1 MSAASVT
8 YLTLV
13 ADYAVAAAAASLTLR
28 ARDDDDDYA
37 ACARSSLR
45 NETDREKE
53 EGRERVSS
61 EMREDGERTRC
72 K

>member
-13 ADYAVAAAAASLTLR
+13 ADYAVAAAAAASLTLR

-53 EGRERVSS
+53 EGRER
-61 EMREDGERTRC
+61 E
-72 K
+72 